1 MTGNQKRDNTY
12 WAGRLKKDGH
22 DDLLARCDAGEISM
36 YRARQLAGYL
46 AEKPSSVADRLSH
59 HWQRADVLQ
68 REKFLIDNMASVL
81 RSLKDV
87 QERKRRVQ
95 AKKPTK

>member
-1 MTGNQKRDNTY
+1 MTGKQKRDNTY

-36 YRARQLAGYL
+36 FRARQLAGYL
-46 AEKPSSVADRLSH
+46 PEKPSSVADRLSH
-59 HWQRADVLQ
+59 HWRRADVVQ

-81 RSLKDV
+81 RSMKDV
-87 QERKRRVQ
+87 QARGRRLQ
-95 AKKPTK
+95 AKKPAE